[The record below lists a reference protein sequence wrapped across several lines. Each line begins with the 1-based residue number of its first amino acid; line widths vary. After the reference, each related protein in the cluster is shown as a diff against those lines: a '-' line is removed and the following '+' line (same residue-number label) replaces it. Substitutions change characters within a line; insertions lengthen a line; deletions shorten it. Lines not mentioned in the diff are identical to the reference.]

1 MTKGKFWGGFF
12 LFIFI
17 VGGLLALYT
26 WATLS
31 YTYSNGKRAGY
42 LQKFSQRGWICK
54 TWEGEIVTGSM
65 IGNQEKF
72 MFSVR
77 SNELAKQ
84 IGDAIGKRVEI
95 DYDQHIGVPS
105 SCFGET
111 EYFAKTLKLMTDGVI
126 KLPE

>member
-17 VGGLLALYT
+17 VGGLFALYT

-42 LQKFSQRGWICK
+42 LQKFSQRGWVCK

-77 SNELAKQ
+77 DTELAKQ
-84 IGDAIGKRVEI
+84 IGDSIGKRVEI
-95 DYDQHIGVPS
+95 DYDQHIGVPT

-111 EYFAKTLKLMTDGVI
+111 EYFAKTLKLMTDTVI